1 MFVCLDELVFPA
13 LFEQITGTENLN
25 KHSHDMLKLL
35 WMSFIDFIFL
45 TIKAADMVL
54 LPLLLKKS

>member
-25 KHSHDMLKLL
+25 KHSHDV
-35 WMSFIDFIFL
+35 IY
-45 TIKAADMVL
+45 
-54 LPLLLKKS
+54 